1 MNKLSKTA
9 KALSLCLAIVFWV
22 LLLRSLVY
30 GFFSLRSCIAM
41 LGKPDLNSTITIHGI
56 TQNFLSISSETG
68 IEITH
73 QSLWYENLLSLLAS
87 FVQTPVFCYGI
98 YLLRKILAPIAQ
110 HRPFSGTSSL
120 MRQLGWT
127 SIAMAA
133 IRNLFD
139 YGLVCLYETGMS
151 VSRLFEGSAITEVH
165 FCYEPDLTYILL
177 AVVVF
182 ILSAVFR
189 HGEELQQLSDETL

>member
-9 KALSLCLAIVFWV
+9 KLLSFCLAVLFWV
-22 LLLRSLVY
+22 LLLRGLVY
-30 GFFSLRSCIAM
+30 GTFSLRSCIA
-41 LGKPDLNSTITIHGI
+41 LLSEPSPNSTITVNGI
-56 TQNFLSISSETG
+56 TQNFLSIYSETG

-73 QSLWYENLLSLLAS
+73 KSLLSENLLSLLVS
-87 FVQTPVFCYGI
+87 FIQTPVFCYGI
-98 YLLRKILAPIAQ
+98 HLLRKILSPMIQ

-120 MRQLGWT
+120 LKKLGWV

-139 YGLVCLYETGMS
+139 YGLVYQYETGMS

-165 FCYEPDLTYILL
+165 FHYEPDMAYVLL
-177 AVVVF
+177 ALVIF

-189 HGEELQQLSDETL
+189 YGEELQQLSDETL